1 MKIYRSLTAPGYFNL
16 MKIPILQGRDFNL
29 HDDASA
35 QPVMIVNEEFVRHFI
50 PTGISLGRRV
60 QGWGKWFT
68 IVGVV
73 QDTKVFRLT
82 EPPAPYFY
90 VPIRQIY
97 RPEMGLVFF
106 VRTTAPIDSA
116 LATLRREAQN
126 VDPSVPVFDASSLNN
141 SIAASLFGQ
150 RISAELLSLL
160 GSAALLLA
168 AMGLYG
174 VISYSVAQR
183 TNELGIRMALGA
195 QATDVSRLVIRQ
207 GAKLVGIG
215 ILLGT
220 LASLALSRLL
230 TSLLFGVSATDPII
244 FLGVALLLSLV
255 ALAAC
260 YIPARRAAR
269 LDPVVAL
276 RYS

>member
-1 MKIYRSLTAPGYFNL
+1 
-16 MKIPILQGRDFNL
+16 
-29 HDDASA
+29 
-35 QPVMIVNEEFVRHFI
+35 
-50 PTGISLGRRV
+50 
-60 QGWGKWFT
+60 
-68 IVGVV
+68 
-73 QDTKVFRLT
+73 
-82 EPPAPYFY
+82 
-90 VPIRQIY
+90 
-97 RPEMGLVFF
+97 
-106 VRTTAPIDSA
+106 
-116 LATLRREAQN
+116 
-126 VDPSVPVFDASSLNN
+126 
-141 SIAASLFGQ
+141 
-150 RISAELLSLL
+150 
-160 GSAALLLA
+160 
-168 AMGLYG
+168 

-183 TNELGIRMALGA
+183 TNEMGIRMVLGA